1 MNLLS
6 EILLIL
12 PTKSNQFR
20 QKFLMVGTYL
30 LFFNVESLLTY
41 VPLQLTINAILDRV
55 YNNKLI
61 AT

>member
-1 MNLLS
+1 
-6 EILLIL
+6 
-12 PTKSNQFR
+12 
-20 QKFLMVGTYL
+20 MVGTYL